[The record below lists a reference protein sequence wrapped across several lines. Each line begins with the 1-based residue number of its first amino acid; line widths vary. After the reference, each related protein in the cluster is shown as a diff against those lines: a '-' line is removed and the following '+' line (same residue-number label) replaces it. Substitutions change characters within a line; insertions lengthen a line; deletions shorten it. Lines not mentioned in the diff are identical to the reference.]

1 MQREELLQAIRD
13 RNAVYRTC
21 RTVAEENQDL
31 AQEVDRL
38 RLQLHRLEQDALLG
52 SQPLARPAGDAGA
65 LRNDALRLSPLLWP
79 RLAFGAVQ
87 RLSTSDSADF
97 CRAVEAVCA
106 CAKDHCSAADAGVY
120 SGDGDSVRAVQVA
133 VTGVHVRDV
142 AVSSPA
148 RQADCEG
155 TGDAVSTLARRDSMS
170 RGGYTDRMM
179 TLEDVVSHFATS
191 IVQGMLAMDGRV
203 DLGRLRAHEES
214 FRRMLLDVCWHSA
227 SSALAVS
234 KELAEQDR
242 KRAVSMPPN
251 MRTLMSEELVETH
264 EKLALAEKAVFS
276 SQAELLDAYRQLA
289 SSGKETVTLRKQ
301 LVALQGESFKAH
313 KELNEEVSFFRQVQE
328 ENRVQA
334 AILKSH
340 GPQLQQ
346 LSNEIRALKE
356 ARVALHRKVCD
367 LEDLVLVMQEGQVAQ
382 AKSFVTLSN
391 VARTAADRLNVVMD
405 KRCRETCSLESLLSL
420 ALTAPPPSPG
430 ELQDDDDQYSYQH
443 TPKDEEQEGGQGS
456 SRRAGLVLNTAQ
468 DGMEGWAREAL
479 EEAAADLRRIVHDV
493 GNEYGSEARVLEM
506 LVEGLEPQV
515 AHHMAILQK
524 LQAPHG
530 AAAATLA
537 RVLADKDG
545 RHARLLAAEAAAQN
559 AHVAHHHTPSAGQ
572 AVPLQRRE
580 HRSISLDCQLGP
592 KTSGD
597 VRGGTLFGRA
607 NLDSPGNAGGIGMS
621 FSTGTD
627 GCFYITGLRLGSP
640 AALCG
645 LLQVTYTVCTHQKA
659 YKSVCLHHICVRACM
674 YIYIYLYMYVH
685 IFICVYI
692 YVYAYTYV
700 YIYT

>member
-1 MQREELLQAIRD
+1 MQREELLKAIRD

-38 RLQLHRLEQDALLG
+38 RAQLHRLEQDALLG

-106 CAKDHCSAADAGVY
+106 CAKDHCTAADADFH
-120 SGDGDSVRAVQVA
+120 SGDGDRGRAMHAAVA
-133 VTGVHVRDV
+133 GVHVQDV

-148 RQADCEG
+148 LQADCDCKG
-155 TGDAVSTLARRDSMS
+155 TGDAVSTLERLESLS
-170 RGGYTDRMM
+170 RGGYTERLM

-191 IVQGMLAMDGRV
+191 IVQGMLATDGRV

-214 FRRMLLDVCWHSA
+214 FRRMLLEVCWHSA
-227 SSALAVS
+227 SSTLAVS

-242 KRAVSMPPN
+242 KRAVTMPHN

-289 SSGKETVTLRKQ
+289 SSGKETATLRKQ

-313 KELNEEVSFFRQVQE
+313 KELNDEVTFFRQVQE

-340 GPQLQQ
+340 GPQFQQ

-356 ARVALHRKVCD
+356 ERVALHRKLCD
-367 LEDLVLVMQEGQVAQ
+367 LEDLVLVMQEGQMAQ

-430 ELQDDDDQYSYQH
+430 ELKDDDDQYSYQH
-443 TPKDEEQEGGQGS
+443 TPKHEEQEEGQGS
-456 SRRAGLVLNTAQ
+456 SRRAGLVLNMAQ

-524 LQAPHG
+524 LQTPHG

-545 RHARLLAAEAAAQN
+545 RHARLLVAEAAAQN
-559 AHVAHHHTPSAGQ
+559 VHVAHHHTPAAGQ

-580 HRSISLDCQLGP
+580 HRSISLDCQAGP

-607 NLDSPGNAGGIGMS
+607 HPDSPGNAGGIGMS

-659 YKSVCLHHICVRACM
+659 YKSVCLHHIFVRACM

-692 YVYAYTYV
+692 YVYA
-700 YIYT
+700 